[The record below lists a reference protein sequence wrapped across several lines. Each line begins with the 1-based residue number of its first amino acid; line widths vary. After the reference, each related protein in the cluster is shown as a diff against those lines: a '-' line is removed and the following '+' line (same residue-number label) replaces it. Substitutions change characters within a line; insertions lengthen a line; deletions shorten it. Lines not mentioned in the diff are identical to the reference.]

1 MKRKYPFAAAVL
13 FAACCLLSNLRI
25 TAQSMKMDSG
35 DSYYLF
41 IGTYSPADSNGIFVY
56 RVDRATGHAA
66 FVSAVSGIENP
77 SFLTLSP
84 DHRFLYAVSETHGG
98 QGGHVYAYSFDAAT
112 GSLHYLNRQL
122 SGGDDPCNI
131 ITDRSGKWL
140 FVANY
145 SSGSLSVLPVEKD
158 GSAGAAVQTIHHH
171 GRGIKP
177 QQESAHVHCIVQAPG
192 GQDFFVTDL
201 GMDKVFTY
209 RLDERTGTLSA
220 GYPPY
225 TSVLPGSGPRIL
237 DFSPD
242 GRHLYLIHELGGEI
256 TVFDR
261 QPGKLHIIQTL
272 SNLPEDYHGR
282 IWAADIHLSPDG
294 RFLYASDRDDLNDIV
309 VYSVDPVTG
318 KLAFL
323 SRTSA
328 EGKTPRNFAL
338 TPDGAFVLAGHQHG
352 EDITVFKRDAH
363 TGALAFTGERI
374 PIAHAVCLKL
384 IPAK

>member
-1 MKRKYPFAAAVL
+1 MAAVL
-13 FAACCLLSNLRI
+13 LAAFCLLYNLRS

-41 IGTYSPADSNGIFVY
+41 IGTYSPADSSGIFVY
-56 RVDRATGHAA
+56 RFDRASGRAV

-98 QGGHVYAYSFDAAT
+98 QGGQVYAYSFDAAK
-112 GSLHYLNRQL
+112 GSLHYLDRQL

-140 FVANY
+140 LVANY

-158 GSAGAAVQTIHHH
+158 GSAGKAVQTIHHH
-171 GRGIKP
+171 GHGIKP
-177 QQESAHVHCIVQAPG
+177 QQQSAHVHCIVQAPG
-192 GQDFFVTDL
+192 GRDFFVSDL
-201 GMDKVFTY
+201 GMDRVFTY
-209 RLDERTGTLSA
+209 ELDESTGTLSA

-225 TSVLPGSGPRIL
+225 TAVLAGSGPRIL

-242 GRHLYLIHELGGEI
+242 GRRLYLIQELGGEI
-256 TVFDR
+256 TVFDH
-261 QPGKLHIIQTL
+261 QPGKLHIVQTL
-272 SNLPEDYHGR
+272 SNLPENYHGR
-282 IWAADIHLSPDG
+282 IWAADIHFSPDG
-294 RFLYASDRDDLNDIV
+294 RFLYASNRDELNDIV

-323 SRTSA
+323 SRSPA

-338 TPDGAFVLAGHQHG
+338 TPDGAFVLVGHQHG
-352 EDITVFKRDAH
+352 DDIAVFKRNAQS
-363 TGALAFTGERI
+363 GALTPTRERI
-374 PIAHAVCLKL
+374 PVAHAVCLKL